1 MKYKLTTIAIIIV
14 LLACFIIDFSLK
26 NWEKN
31 DRVIEH
37 DIHWYYAY
45 LPAQFIYDDIKL
57 IKSDYRFDKNYYLFW
72 TVNADGKIIIKTTMG
87 MSILYAPFFFVAHAL
102 ASVSNYPENGFSEP
116 YKFLLL
122 ISAIFYLFIGLDFLK
137 KILRHYQF
145 SDIHIAITILLIGL
159 GTNLLAYS
167 SQTAPMPHVYI
178 FCLFSIFIYYTIK
191 WYQFQSIKNTLILG
205 LLLGLIS
212 LIRPSNLIIFIF
224 FVFYGVSNWAE
235 LKQRLIFFKN
245 NCFLLNVI
253 FIFTFLV
260 WIPQFLYWKMVTGN
274 YIFYSYT

>member
-14 LLACFIIDFSLK
+14 LLACFIIDFDLK
-26 NWEKN
+26 NWRKN

-57 IKSDYRFDKNYYLFW
+57 IKSDYRFDENYYLFW

-116 YKFLLL
+116 YKFFLL

-212 LIRPSNLIIFIF
+212 LIRPSN
-224 FVFYGVSNWAE
+224 
-235 LKQRLIFFKN
+235 
-245 NCFLLNVI
+245 
-253 FIFTFLV
+253 
-260 WIPQFLYWKMVTGN
+260 
-274 YIFYSYT
+274 